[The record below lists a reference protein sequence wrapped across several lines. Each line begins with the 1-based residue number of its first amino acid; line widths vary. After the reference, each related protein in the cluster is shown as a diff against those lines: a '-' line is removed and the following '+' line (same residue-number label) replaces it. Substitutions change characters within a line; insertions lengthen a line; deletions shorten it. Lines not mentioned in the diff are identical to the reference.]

1 MPYRILIA
9 DNEFLIRWSLEQALI
24 RDGHQV
30 VTVEDGQKA
39 IETGRSSFFDF
50 VITDLFMP
58 ELDGW
63 HVLDFFSELQPSSR
77 VIVMTA
83 HGEGESARLARDK
96 GAFAYVEK
104 PYLIERIKDILKATS
119 VFLK

>member
-1 MPYRILIA
+1 LIA

-24 RDGHQV
+24 QDGHQV

-39 IETGRSSFFDF
+39 IETGRTDFFDF

-63 HVLDFFSELQPSSR
+63 QVLDFFSRVQAPSR

-83 HGEGESARLARDK
+83 HGESESARLARER
-96 GAFAYVEK
+96 GACAYVEK
-104 PYLIERIKDILKATS
+104 PYVIDKIRDILRATS
-119 VFLK
+119 LSRPL